1 MLIRIDESRG
11 LERIGPVRQVRF
23 EVLRKPLGMGFDATL
38 FSGDEDLQTR
48 HVVAFRDTEPI
59 GCLTLMPP
67 ELRSGIAARVQLRGM
82 AVLQAW
88 QGSGI
93 GHQLLDYVAQ
103 LAESQG
109 WELWCNARLSAVP
122 FYQASR
128 WCIVGDE
135 FDISGIG
142 PHYRMEWRSP

>member
-38 FSGDEDLQTR
+38 FAGDEDLQTR
-48 HVVAFRDTEPI
+48 HVVAFHDTEPI

-88 QGSGI
+88 QGFS
-93 GHQLLDYVAQ
+93 LLRA
-103 LAESQG
+103 
-109 WELWCNARLSAVP
+109 
-122 FYQASR
+122 
-128 WCIVGDE
+128 
-135 FDISGIG
+135 
-142 PHYRMEWRSP
+142 

>member
-38 FSGDEDLQTR
+38 FAGDEDLQTR

-67 ELRSGIAARVQLRGM
+67 ELRSGLA
-82 AVLQAW
+82 
-88 QGSGI
+88 
-93 GHQLLDYVAQ
+93 DYVAQ

-122 FYQASR
+122 FYRASR